1 MNRAPG
7 HTLHIATALAWEF
20 WARGWRGI
28 LLAPLGALVL
38 PGLIFSSL
46 MTTNGQA
53 STLNPR
59 VMSLRGEIGTLLHF
73 SFFWMTIVA
82 LGSGI
87 LVALGNPRHRY
98 TLPASSLVLVA
109 GPMACAMA
117 TIFVQYAA
125 VALILN
131 ALFDA
136 GWPIL
141 GPGLLAAVLIAWWQ
155 SVIWSTSNS
164 VGLQSLCCLASS
176 IPLLFAIHRWGAHHG
191 SMTAELGNMNGW
203 KALSFGVATI
213 VCVGVGTFGFEKLR
227 HGSGI
232 DVRRIIDA
240 LSQLV
245 PFRSRLHS
253 APFSSPTSAQFWLEW
268 TERGFV
274 LPSGTVLIGIS
285 ALLLAWLLQPKDGHD
300 FVVGVSTLFLA
311 PLSVIA
317 MFWGTRSPQGA
328 FGNFNGSRPLSD
340 CQLAN
345 AVLKSATLGL
355 LLSFVIWAACM
366 PAVVLIVGENAE
378 TSKLYRAVHQIR
390 TVPLLAGIIFCAVA
404 LWCVVGFVTS
414 LSLAGRKVF
423 VVALTLAF
431 GVGMVR
437 LLVPFCLARESRLAF
452 TQAYALALLVLCLLG
467 CGATFVASWR
477 RRLISMQT
485 LGLAATIVLLAVV
498 VAHFSELSQN
508 WRYLPFI
515 SSCALIPIPLA
526 AAPLAVYWNR
536 HH

>member
-1 MNRAPG
+1 MNRAPSP
-7 HTLHIATALAWEF
+7 TLQIATALAWEF
-20 WARGWRGI
+20 WALGWRGI
-28 LLAPLGALVL
+28 LLAPLGALLV
-38 PGLIFSSL
+38 PGFVFAAL
-46 MTTNGQA
+46 
-53 STLNPR
+53 LNSGL
-59 VMSLRGEIGTLLHF
+59 SLRGTEIGVQLQF
-73 SFFWMTIVA
+73 AFYWITIVS
-82 LGSGI
+82 LGSAI
-87 LVALGNPRHRY
+87 LMALGNPKHRY
-98 TLPASSLVLVA
+98 TLPASSLLLVA
-109 GPMACAMA
+109 APMACAMV
-117 TIFVQYAA
+117 TVLVQYAI
-125 VALILN
+125 VAMILN

-136 GWPIL
+136 GWSIL

-176 IPLLFAIHRWGAHHG
+176 IPILFAIHRWGAHHG

-213 VCVGVGTFGFEKLR
+213 ACVGVGAFGFAKLR

-245 PFRSRLHS
+245 PLRKRLPS
-253 APFSSPTSAQFWLEW
+253 APFLSPTSAQFWLEW

-274 LPSGTVLIGIS
+274 LPSGTALIGIS
-285 ALLLAWLLQPKDGHD
+285 ALLLAWYISVENASD
-300 FVVGVSTLFLA
+300 FIGGVSALFLA
-311 PLSVIA
+311 PLSPIS
-317 MFWGTRSPQGA
+317 MFWGTRSPNGE
-328 FGNFNGSRPLSD
+328 FGNFNGSRPVSD
-340 CQLAN
+340 RQVAN
-345 AVLKSATLGL
+345 AVLKSATLAL
-355 LLSFVIWAACM
+355 VLSVVIWTACM
-366 PAVVLIVGENAE
+366 ALVVLILGQYAE

-390 TVPLLAGIIFCAVA
+390 TIPLLSGIIFCAIA
-404 LWCVVGFVTS
+404 LWSVVGFVTS

-452 TQAYALALLVLCLLG
+452 TQAHALACLVLCLLG

-477 RRLISMQT
+477 RHLISMQT
-485 LGLAATIVLLAVV
+485 LGLAAVIVLTAVV
-498 VAHFSELSQN
+498 AAHFSELSQN

-536 HH
+536 HR